1 MIGIDASTLCR
12 GFFMVSC
19 NVPSSPR
26 RVSQETV
33 QRTRMDD
40 AARQKI
46 RDAEYLPPEV
56 QLAAP
61 GEP

>member
-1 MIGIDASTLCR
+1 
-12 GFFMVSC
+12 
-19 NVPSSPR
+19 
-26 RVSQETV
+26 
-33 QRTRMDD
+33 MDD